1 MDRGEI
7 ALHGYTVEQA
17 ANGGWVVWETW
28 HSKEYPKRLLGAFDD
43 HKSLIAFLADEH
55 DAHANR
61 VRPQGEPA

>member
-7 ALHGYTVEQA
+7 AKQGYTVEQA

-43 HKSLIAFLADEH
+43 HNSLLAFLADEH
-55 DAHANR
+55 EAHANR
-61 VRPQGEPA
+61 AQPGN